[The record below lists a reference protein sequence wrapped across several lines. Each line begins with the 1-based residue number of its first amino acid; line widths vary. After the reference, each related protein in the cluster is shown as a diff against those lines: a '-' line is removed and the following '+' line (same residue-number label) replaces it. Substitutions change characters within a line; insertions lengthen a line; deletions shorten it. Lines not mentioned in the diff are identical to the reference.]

1 MARTSAGILVFRH
14 TPQQTLEVLLAH
26 PGGPFWAK
34 KDDGAWTIPKGELG
48 DGEDPLLAARREFE
62 EEMGQPIDGEFI
74 PLGEV
79 TQAGGKRVIAW
90 AVEADFD
97 PARLKS
103 NLFTTEWPPKSGRT
117 QAFPEVDRAAWFDP
131 ATARR
136 KILKGQFPF
145 IDRLLDLQANATVDT
160 S

>member
-1 MARTSAGILVFRH
+1 VPKTSAGILVFRRS
-14 TPQQTLEVLLAH
+14 PQQTLEVLLAH

-48 DGEDPLLAARREFE
+48 DSEDPLLAARREFE

-90 AVEADFD
+90 AIEGDFD

-103 NLFTTEWPPKSGRT
+103 NLFTTEWPPRSGQT

-136 KILKGQFPF
+136 KILKGQLPF
-145 IDRLLDLQANATVDT
+145 IDRLLALKANATVDT

>member
-1 MARTSAGILVFRH
+1 VPRTSAGLLVFRH
-14 TPQQTLEVLLAH
+14 SAQNALQVLLAH

-34 KDDGAWTIPKGELG
+34 KDDGAWTIPKGELS
-48 DGEDPLLAARREFE
+48 DSEDPLLAARREFE

-74 PLGEV
+74 PLGEI

-90 AVEADFD
+90 AIQGDFD

-103 NLFTTEWPPKSGRT
+103 NLFTTEWPPRSGKR

-131 ATARR
+131 ETARR
-136 KILKGQFPF
+136 KILQGQVPF
-145 IDRLLDLQANATVDT
+145 IDRLLAL
-160 S
+160 